1 MPVFAVVLI
10 VIFSI
15 LILAILLLWL
25 IPSLR
30 PKHIDETE
38 EEIADNEVKSIIVS
52 EEENPL
58 QKEAR
63 EDRYKTIIARKEKEL
78 GFYFTDDDIDAL
90 LVQMKQDEKDGF

>member
-63 EDRYKTIIARKEKEL
+63 EDRYKAIIARKEKEL